1 MSKQSSWRR
10 RTGAVLAAGLLLGPL
25 GQFAHAEGKDIQLQ
39 VVVGFESA
47 FRETALTSVQVT
59 VENKGDD
66 FTGRLVV
73 KPKYDNQGQFIASN
87 FVKDV
92 VIPKNA
98 TKKLTME
105 VPGGL
110 FREAVD
116 VQLVDQGGKEV
127 DVASPGTSN
136 INDGMLLGGIA
147 QSKDDLNLFTLVTS
161 PAVGGKVTL
170 RKLDAADLP
179 EQSDVY
185 GALDLLVVNHAPQ
198 DKISPEQ
205 IQAIKTWVENGGKL
219 LLSGGA
225 NYSGGGSLFAD
236 LSPVQVTGTTEV
248 TDLSA
253 LGAFAGTKP
262 NTAKLTV
269 STGKLAPGA
278 TALVQAGDVPLLA
291 ERSVGA
297 GKVLYAAYDFGEEP
311 LASWQGNKDLW
322 GKVFARANFQ
332 VMSLN
337 QSQMNGGPQGIEQ
350 RRELVNT
357 SQMFS
362 QIVPSFTKNVA
373 VFVGYMIV
381 VGPLMFFVL
390 RRTKKQAWGWGLIPG
405 VAVVLA
411 VGVYLV
417 GSSSQSGGAIGQFV
431 SVIDLKSKETAKVQ
445 GAGSF
450 VVTVGGDYAVN
461 LPKSAYGFS
470 ASGYTPAESRGLSSV
485 IVGDEGQRIEY
496 RNVEYWT
503 LRSASIEG
511 TLKDMGL
518 VKSDLRVNKDGKLVG
533 TLTNES
539 KFDFTSVYLLVGN
552 EPIKLAEMKTGGTLQ
567 VDQALLKT
575 AGTNNMSLYG
585 AISERM
591 FPYPMG
597 GTPFGGE
604 DQQTQQFRSL
614 ANYATAPW
622 NIGTASVQLLAY
634 THTPVDLYQIENVKM
649 SDSAY
654 TSLVRQELSLTYDGN
669 GASMPPGFIRPQVT
683 AQEGQ
688 AYMAPEGMRLMIGS
702 VTLEY
707 SLKSNANFA
716 IEQVKT
722 NLDQASY
729 AMFEKHL
736 FNYQTGQWE
745 QVTKDNTPTI
755 SGADLNKFVSPDGV
769 LKVRFK
775 SSSAQDQFLP
785 YPNVGVEGKVN
796 G

>member
-1 MSKQSSWRR
+1 
-10 RTGAVLAAGLLLGPL
+10 
-25 GQFAHAEGKDIQLQ
+25 
-39 VVVGFESA
+39 
-47 FRETALTSVQVT
+47 
-59 VENKGDD
+59 
-66 FTGRLVV
+66 
-73 KPKYDNQGQFIASN
+73 
-87 FVKDV
+87 
-92 VIPKNA
+92 
-98 TKKLTME
+98 
-105 VPGGL
+105 
-110 FREAVD
+110 
-116 VQLVDQGGKEV
+116 
-127 DVASPGTSN
+127 
-136 INDGMLLGGIA
+136 
-147 QSKDDLNLFTLVTS
+147 
-161 PAVGGKVTL
+161 
-170 RKLDAADLP
+170 
-179 EQSDVY
+179 
-185 GALDLLVVNHAPQ
+185 
-198 DKISPEQ
+198 
-205 IQAIKTWVENGGKL
+205 
-219 LLSGGA
+219 
-225 NYSGGGSLFAD
+225 
-236 LSPVQVTGTTEV
+236 
-248 TDLSA
+248 
-253 LGAFAGTKP
+253 
-262 NTAKLTV
+262 
-269 STGKLAPGA
+269 
-278 TALVQAGDVPLLA
+278 
-291 ERSVGA
+291 
-297 GKVLYAAYDFGEEP
+297 
-311 LASWQGNKDLW
+311 
-322 GKVFARANFQ
+322 
-332 VMSLN
+332 
-337 QSQMNGGPQGIEQ
+337 
-350 RRELVNT
+350 
-357 SQMFS
+357 
-362 QIVPSFTKNVA
+362 
-373 VFVGYMIV
+373 
-381 VGPLMFFVL
+381 LMFYVL

-411 VGVYLV
+411 VGMYLV

-431 SVIDLKSKETAKVQ
+431 SVIDLKSEKTAKVH

-450 VVTVGGDYAVN
+450 VVTVGGDYAVK

-470 ASGYTPAESRGLSSV
+470 ASGYAPGESRGSSV

-503 LRSASIEG
+503 LRSASIDG

-533 TLTNES
+533 ALTNES

-552 EPIKLAEMKTGGTLQ
+552 EPIKLAEMKKGSTVQ
-567 VDQALLKT
+567 VDQALLKSSS
-575 AGTNNMSLYG
+575 TNNMYPYG

-597 GTPFGGE
+597 GAPLGGE

-614 ANYATAPW
+614 AQYATAPW

-654 TSLVRQELSLTYDGN
+654 TSLVRQELSLTYDAN

-683 AQEGQ
+683 SQEGQ

-707 SLKSNANFA
+707 PLKSNSHFS

-745 QVTKDNTPTI
+745 QVTKDNAPTI
-755 SGADLNKFVSPDGV
+755 NGADLKKFVSPDGV

-775 SSSAQDQFLP
+775 SNSAQDQFLP

>member
-1 MSKQSSWRR
+1 MGKQTSWCRR
-10 RTGAVLAAGLLLGPL
+10 AGAVLTAVLLLTPL
-25 GQFAHAEGKDIQLQ
+25 GQHAHAEGKDVQLQ
-39 VVVGFESA
+39 VTVGFESA
-47 FRETALTSVQVT
+47 FRENALTSVQVT

-98 TKKLTME
+98 TKKLEME

-110 FREAVD
+110 FREPVD
-116 VQLVDQGGKEV
+116 VQLVDRDGKEV
-127 DVASPGTSN
+127 DAATPAASN
-136 INDGMLLGGIA
+136 INDGVLLGGIT
-147 QSKDDLNLFTLVTS
+147 QNKDDLNLFTLVTS

-170 RKLDAADLP
+170 RKLDADDLP
-179 EQSDVY
+179 EQSEVY

-198 DKISPEQ
+198 DKVAPEQ
-205 IQAIKTWVENGGKL
+205 IQAVKTWIENGGKL

-236 LSPVQVTGTTEV
+236 LSPVQVTGTAEV

-253 LGAFAGTKP
+253 LGAFAGIKP
-262 NTAKLTV
+262 NTEKLTV
-269 STGKLAPGA
+269 STGTLAPGA

-297 GKVLYAAYDFGEEP
+297 GKVFYAAYDVGEEP

-322 GKVFARANFQ
+322 GKVFARANFG
-332 VMSLN
+332 VMSL
-337 QSQMNGGPQGIEQ
+337 SQTQMYGGPQGIDQ
-350 RRELVNT
+350 RRELVGT

-362 QIVPSFTKNVA
+362 QVVPSFTKNVA
-373 VFVGYMIV
+373 VFVGYMFV
-381 VGPLMFFVL
+381 VGPLMFFLL
-390 RRTKKQAWGWGLIPG
+390 RRTKKQIWGWALIPG
-405 VAVVLA
+405 TAVVIAL
-411 VGVYLV
+411 GVYLV
-417 GSSSQSGGAIGQFV
+417 GSHSQSGGAIGQFV

-450 VVTVGGDYAVN
+450 VVTVGGDYAVK
-461 LPKSAYGFS
+461 LPKGAQGFA
-470 ASGYTPAESRGLSSV
+470 ASGYGPSEARGASV
-485 IVGDEGQRIEY
+485 VLGDEGQRIEY

-503 LRSASIEG
+503 LRSASIDG
-511 TLKDMGL
+511 TLKDMGM
-518 VKSDLRVNKDGKLVG
+518 VKSDLHVNKDGKLVG

-539 KFDFTSVYLLVGN
+539 KFDFASVYLLVGN
-552 EPIKLAEMKTGGTLQ
+552 EPIKLAEMKQGSSLQ
-567 VDQALLKT
+567 VDQALLKST
-575 AGTNNMSLYG
+575 ANNTMSPYG

-597 GTPFGGE
+597 GSPFGGE

-614 ANYATAPW
+614 AQYATAPW
-622 NIGTASVQLLAY
+622 NIGPASVQLLAY
-634 THTPVDLYQIENVKM
+634 THTPVDLYQIEDVKM

-654 TSLVRQELSLTYDGN
+654 TSLVRQELPLTYDAN

-688 AYMAPEGMRLMIGS
+688 AYMAPEGMRLMFGS
-702 VTLEY
+702 VTLDY
-707 SLKSNANFA
+707 QLKTDDKFA

-736 FNYQTGQWE
+736 FNFQTGQWE

-755 SGADLNKFVSPDGV
+755 SGAELNKFVSPDGV